1 MKRELIMKIEISI
14 IDEFEDDVQEAVGS
28 LDLETGWITDVQ
40 RDHDAKNK
48 PWLEEDYLFT
58 SGMVKLQDH
67 EIEFTIQQEKNQYL
81 VKKNELVELKQKIM
95 HIANQYSP
103 ASQKLKSKM

>member
-1 MKRELIMKIEISI
+1 MKVEISI
-14 IDEFEDDVQEAVGS
+14 IDEFEEDMQESMGN

-40 RDHDAKNK
+40 RDSDAKSK
-48 PWLEEDYLFT
+48 PWLEKDYLFT
-58 SGMVKLQDH
+58 SGIVKLQNH
-67 EIEFTIQQEKNQYL
+67 EIEFTIQQESQQYL

-103 ASQKLKSKM
+103 ASQKLKNKM